1 MSTVLPYCSFVA
13 RENHAS
19 VEIAVSRDRVG
30 IAPAIMVDDE
40 LTIDAARCDS
50 ERNLSLAFVDDKHAH
65 VAYDDVKWS
74 KASAEAYIEELMKY
88 SEAHLVA
95 LLWPRARGGARGT
108 GGGRSLPFP
117 SEGRFVACEKAKGK
131 RRKS

>member
-1 MSTVLPYCSFVA
+1 
-13 RENHAS
+13 
-19 VEIAVSRDRVG
+19 
-30 IAPAIMVDDE
+30 MVDDE

-95 LLWPRARGGARGT
+95 LLWSRARGGCTGDGRGEIAA
-108 GGGRSLPFP
+108 LPFGG
-117 SEGRFVACEKAKGK
+117 SFCGV
-131 RRKS
+131 RKSERQTAQELSGRYIYSAALPQHPFP